1 MVSRP
6 KCQACR
12 SGMVRIEARVRLEGD
27 DRPMSMQTRKPVGWI
42 CKEPGCGEMVRTWFS
57 HPISP
62 P

>member
-1 MVSRP
+1 
-6 KCQACR
+6 
-12 SGMVRIEARVRLEGD
+12 MVRIEARVRLEGD